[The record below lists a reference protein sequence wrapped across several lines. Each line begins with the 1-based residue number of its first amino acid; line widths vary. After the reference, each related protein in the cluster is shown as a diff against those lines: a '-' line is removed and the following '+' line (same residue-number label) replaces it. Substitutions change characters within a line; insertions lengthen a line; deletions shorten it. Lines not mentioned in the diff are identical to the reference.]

1 MVILWLKKSF
11 PLVASLGLHL
21 SVMGMVL
28 FALSGGG
35 AGNSTGQGTGMEGQG
50 AVLLAELVALPS
62 SALHVPPFNAVE
74 TVAEEVTPLPPD
86 VQPPALQTG
95 TTQTEAPSRP
105 EPAPSLPEITA
116 LPVLKNAEAP
126 PKQPSPKHTAHTA
139 SKPAKQKNTAPPPPQ
154 PPPTQGSASPGSS
167 PGMEPLAGATG
178 QGTLTL
184 NRHEGAGNG
193 PLSGNVDVDAKPRI
207 TKRAKVE
214 YPEAA
219 RRKKLTGQV
228 VVRFHLDENG
238 TISRL
243 AVTQAEPAGIFDEAA
258 VAAVKK
264 WKFSPATKDGKPVP
278 YWVELPIHFSLKQ

>member
-35 AGNSTGQGTGMEGQG
+35 AGNSSGMGTGMEGQG

-62 SALHVPPFNAVE
+62 SDMQDSPFSTAEAV
-74 TVAEEVTPLPPD
+74 TEEVTPLAPD
-86 VQPPALQTG
+86 VQHPALPTD
-95 TTQTEAPSRP
+95 TTLAEAPP
-105 EPAPSLPEITA
+105 LQEAAPSLPEITA
-116 LPVLKNAEAP
+116 LPALKNAVAP
-126 PKQPSPKHTAHTA
+126 LKKPLPEHTAHTV
-139 SKPAKQKNTAPPPPQ
+139 SKSAKPKNTAHPPPQ
-154 PPPTQGSASPGSS
+154 PPSTQGSALSGSS
-167 PGMEPLAGATG
+167 PAMESLAGATG
-178 QGTLTL
+178 QGTLTP

-193 PLSGNVDVDAKPRI
+193 PLTGNVDVDAKPRI

-214 YPEAA
+214 YPEVA

-243 AVTQAEPAGIFDEAA
+243 AVMQAEPAGIFDDAA

-264 WKFSPATKDGKPVP
+264 WKFQPATKDGKPVP